1 MRASTLTVSLASVVV
16 LLSSVQIIAAGAD
29 ADKPGQRTKVQR
41 SPASLS
47 FKHNVRSPQDP
58 DVFVSYDYGYPY
70 PPSPPTTYAEQLSST
85 VTSLA
90 SGSEASYTKNSSVAS
105 ITGTPG
111 VSGSATTGFTDSSGA
126 TVTVSDT
133 VVIYPPNSTN
143 GGLSISSVYD
153 YHCKLLRH
161 RYCFDSVRCI
171 HWVEPDDARFAKHVG
186 ISLLNSVTTFDLKFI
201 GANIVGHWI
210 YHRIFL

>member
-90 SGSEASYTKNSSVAS
+90 SGSE
-105 ITGTPG
+105 
-111 VSGSATTGFTDSSGA
+111 
-126 TVTVSDT
+126 
-133 VVIYPPNSTN
+133 
-143 GGLSISSVYD
+143 GLST
-153 YHCKLLRH
+153 
-161 RYCFDSVRCI
+161 
-171 HWVEPDDARFAKHVG
+171 EPCA
-186 ISLLNSVTTFDLKFI
+186 NDL
-201 GANIVGHWI
+201 
-210 YHRIFL
+210 